1 MPEFNIVIITIYGNF
16 LMQKSRNIGT
26 FQDDLGSILLLKVPV
41 QQASMGLLGELPAE
55 IVKDYVQV

>member
-1 MPEFNIVIITIYGNF
+1 
-16 LMQKSRNIGT
+16 MQKSRNIGT